1 MSTLKFHKN
10 GEVSIR
16 ISKQLAQRIALAMP
30 QVKEEAVKH
39 DEFLSTL
46 ETVEPVNLRNQA
58 SELWNDLALSKNLWR
73 TK

>member
-30 QVKEEAVKH
+30 KVKEEAEKH

-46 ETVEPVNLRNQA
+46 ETIEPLNLSKQA
-58 SELWNDLALSKNLWR
+58 SDLWSDFALDKNLWR
-73 TK
+73 SL